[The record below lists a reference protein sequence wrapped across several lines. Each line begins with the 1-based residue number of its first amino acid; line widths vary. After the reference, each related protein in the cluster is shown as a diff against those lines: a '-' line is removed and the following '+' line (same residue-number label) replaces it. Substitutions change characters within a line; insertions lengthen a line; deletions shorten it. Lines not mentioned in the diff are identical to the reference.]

1 MHPAKEGFSALP
13 FFDEF
18 DLSTVDILLISQYV
32 NCSSLSDTLLF
43 RRQPSMLHRTPE
55 GPCGRPQFRALAAVC
70 EEHICFS
77 DTDPRSMYMSHT
89 IQYIPAVNFPVSC
102 LYLDIS
108 ARTVEVLTPWH
119 PRFYWLF

>member
-32 NCSSLSDTLLF
+32 DCSLPSDTLLS
-43 RRQPSMLHRTPE
+43 RQQSWMLHHTPE
-55 GPCGRPQFRALAAVC
+55 GPRGRRHFRALAAVC
-70 EEHICFS
+70 GGPFFFS
-77 DTDPRSMYMSHT
+77 DTGPRSMYMSHT
-89 IQYIPAVNFPVSC
+89 IQYIPAVNFMF
-102 LYLDIS
+102 LDCILILVL
-108 ARTVEVLTPWH
+108 ARWRPQTTWH